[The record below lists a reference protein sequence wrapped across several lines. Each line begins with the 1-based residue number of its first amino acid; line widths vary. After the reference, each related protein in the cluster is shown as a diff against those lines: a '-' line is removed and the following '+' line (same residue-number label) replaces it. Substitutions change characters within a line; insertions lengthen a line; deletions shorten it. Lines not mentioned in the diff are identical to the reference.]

1 MIRPSIT
8 ALETFV
14 AVARHRS
21 FRKAAAERGISAS
34 ALSHII
40 RDLETSLG
48 IRLFNRT
55 NRTVRI
61 TAAGEQFLH
70 RVAPALDELTEAY
83 EQINTLRDK
92 PRGTLRLNVPRS
104 AAELVIRPLLGRFMS
119 EYPDITLEVV
129 TNDGLV
135 DIVAAGFDAGI
146 RITERLEQDMI
157 AVPVGPQR
165 RFAVVGTPSYFADRS
180 VPRHPGE
187 LHNHAC
193 IGRSYP
199 SGVLRTWTFAKDAE
213 TYELTIRGPLIVDEH
228 VLMLQG
234 ALDGVG
240 IAYVYESLV
249 EEYLREGSLI
259 RVLEDWCPIMPGF
272 FLCYHGRRHIPATLR
287 AFIEVARPAR
297 HQIQDGLEGDFGTSP
312 S

>member
-1 MIRPSIT
+1 MIRPSMT
-8 ALETFV
+8 ALEAFV

-21 FRKAAAERGISAS
+21 FRKAAAERDISAS

-61 TAAGEQFLH
+61 TAAGTQLLH
-70 RVAPALDELTEAY
+70 RVAPALGALTEAY
-83 EQINTLRDK
+83 EQINALRDK

-104 AAELVIRPLLGRFMS
+104 AAELVIRPLIGPFMS
-119 EYPDITLEVV
+119 EYPDITLEIV
-129 TNDGLV
+129 TNDGHV

-165 RFAVVGTPSYFADRS
+165 RFAVVGSPSYFAGRS
-180 VPRHPGE
+180 IPRHPVE
-187 LHNHAC
+187 LHDHAC

-199 SGVLRTWTFAKDAE
+199 SGILRTWTFAKDAE
-213 TYELTIRGPLIVDEH
+213 TYELTSRGPLIVDERI
-228 VLMLQG
+228 LMLQG

-240 IAYVYESLV
+240 LAYIYESLV
-249 EEYLREGSLI
+249 EDYLRQGSLI
-259 RVLEDWCPIMPGF
+259 RVLEDWCPVMPGF
-272 FLCYHGRRHIPATLR
+272 FLCYHGRRHVPAPLR
-287 AFIEVARPAR
+287 AFIEVARAA
-297 HQIQDGLEGDFGTSP
+297 HQKHQVGP
-312 S
+312 HH